1 MTRDA
6 VAGIVFANQKER
18 KAVKFRKSLV
28 VATAISALSLA
39 ACSTLMAPSIVNVTA
54 ANTPPANS
62 LAGTY
67 LAGNFAAAQGDL
79 KAATNFYSS
88 TLKDAPDNA
97 DLLERTFLFAAE
109 GGVLDRAI
117 ALSSRVLAVDPD
129 NRPAHLVS
137 QIGAVM
143 KKDYVAAIKDAT
155 APANGLFASL
165 TNRIVEAWSRAGSH
179 DIDAALAALDA
190 LSNQRGVDGLRLMHK
205 ALILE
210 YAGKDKEAD
219 DAYKAAMAVMGTG
232 PRGTEAYGRF
242 LLRHNRADDAKALY
256 QRAAKENP
264 GNPFAEWALHDLS
277 AVKNPA
283 PMINSPAEGIA
294 EGLFGIAASL
304 NDQRS
309 TEVAVLYL
317 NLALYLRPEFDL
329 GRVLLAS
336 RYEALEK
343 YDSANVIYGRIAQSS
358 PYYAM
363 TQVQAGINDGRQGK
377 TNEGILKLKALSAVQ
392 PQELDVWT
400 ALGDLFRSSD
410 QYKEAAEAYNRAIAG
425 LPAGDRRLTGLY
437 YARGVSL
444 ERSNRWEDAERDF
457 QAALKINPNRA
468 DVLNY
473 LGYSWVEKGQHLDQ
487 AVAMLEKAR
496 ALRPMDGFIAD
507 SVGWAYFRLGRY
519 QDAVRTLEE
528 AVQLAPGA
536 PDVNEHLGDAY
547 WRAGRKIDARYQW
560 QHALQLKPDAKE
572 KPVLE
577 RKLQFG
583 LDAVAATGG

>member
-1 MTRDA
+1 
-6 VAGIVFANQKER
+6 
-18 KAVKFRKSLV
+18 
-28 VATAISALSLA
+28 
-39 ACSTLMAPSIVNVTA
+39 
-54 ANTPPANS
+54 
-62 LAGTY
+62 
-67 LAGNFAAAQGDL
+67 
-79 KAATNFYSS
+79 
-88 TLKDAPDNA
+88 
-97 DLLERTFLFAAE
+97 
-109 GGVLDRAI
+109 
-117 ALSSRVLAVDPD
+117 
-129 NRPAHLVS
+129 
-137 QIGAVM
+137 
-143 KKDYVAAIKDAT
+143 
-155 APANGLFASL
+155 
-165 TNRIVEAWSRAGSH
+165 
-179 DIDAALAALDA
+179 
-190 LSNQRGVDGLRLMHK
+190 
-205 ALILE
+205 
-210 YAGKDKEAD
+210 
-219 DAYKAAMAVMGTG
+219 MGTG

-242 LLRHNRADDAKALY
+242 LLRHGRTDDAKALY

-264 GNPFAEWALHDLS
+264 GNPFADWALRDL
-277 AVKNPA
+277 AATKNPA
-283 PMINSPAEGIA
+283 PMISSPAEGIA

-343 YDSANVIYGRIAQSS
+343 YDAANAIYARIAPTS

-377 TNEGILKLKALSAVQ
+377 TQEGILKLKALSMAQ

-400 ALGDLFRSSD
+400 ALGDLLRSSD
-410 QYKEAAEAYNRAIAG
+410 QYKEAADAYNRAIAG

-444 ERSNRWEDAERDF
+444 ERSNHWDDAERDF
-457 QAALKINPNRA
+457 QAALKLNPNRA

-519 QDAVRTLEE
+519 QDAVHTLEE

-547 WRAGRKIDARYQW
+547 WRVGRKIDARYQW
-560 QHALQLKPDAKE
+560 QHALQLNPDARE
-572 KPVLE
+572 KPVLQ

-583 LDAVAATGG
+583 LDAVAASGG